1 MQMIRATLV
10 AAALAAASPATAAVT
25 GFVSNPAGN
34 STDWFGYVTGTL
46 GLAVNTDANFTTA
59 PTGALAPGFYQPSL
73 GLTISTVVGNTSS
86 AAIIDY
92 ASIPS
97 GTFDCPCS
105 TGEGPLPFSRMLLL
119 GDETTT
125 TLSFDSPVNAVGFF
139 YGDKFNPYGN
149 DPTTLLAYD
158 GPGGTGTLL
167 ATFALPTN
175 SYQLGYQVFMGVASD
190 TANIRSLVVTDGFS
204 NTGDGV
210 YIDNIRFSQVAT
222 PEPASFGLML
232 AGLLGL
238 AARRRR

>member
-1 MQMIRATLV
+1 MKMIRAALV

-25 GFVSNPAGN
+25 GFLSNPAGN

-46 GLAVNTDANFTTA
+46 GLAVNTEADFSAA

-73 GLTISTVVGNTSS
+73 GLTITTVIGNTSS
-86 AAIIDY
+86 ASIIDY
-92 ASIPS
+92 TSTPS
-97 GTFDCPCS
+97 GTLDCPCS
-105 TGEGPLPFSRMLLL
+105 TGEGALPFSRMLLL
-119 GDETTT
+119 GDETAT
-125 TLSFDSPVNAVGFF
+125 TLSFDTPVNAVGFF
-139 YGDKFNPYGN
+139 YGDKFNPYGT

-167 ATFALPTN
+167 ASFALPTN

-190 TANIRSLVVTDGFS
+190 SANIRSLVVVDGFS